1 MYMSICH
8 ANKAQVLINRG
19 ESLIIPSAFPDGL
32 VTFSSRRKS
41 SLWKCW
47 KCYTF
52 ESWTSDMLL

>member
-8 ANKAQVLINRG
+8 ANKAQILINRG

-47 KCYTF
+47 KCYT
-52 ESWTSDMLL
+52 SL